1 MAWAALLIG
10 LVAGVAILI
19 GTITTRRPRLR
30 PRLRTRVRRADRA
43 PDPVAVDPKRLRTFK
58 ELRDELMLQAK
69 LAGHLSSTAGHD
81 GELDAT
87 LDEFRKASEA
97 VLEQAQHKNGGWVAS

>member
-30 PRLRTRVRRADRA
+30 ARVRRADRA
-43 PDPVAVDPKRLRTFK
+43 PTPVAVDPKRLRTFK

-69 LAGHLSSTAGHD
+69 LAGHLSSTEGHD

-87 LDEFRKASEA
+87 LDEFRRASEA
-97 VLEQAQHKNGGWVAS
+97 VLDLAAHRKNGGWVAS

>member
-30 PRLRTRVRRADRA
+30 ARVRRADRA
-43 PDPVAVDPKRLRTFK
+43 PTPIAVDPKRLRTFK

-97 VLEQAQHKNGGWVAS
+97 VLEQARHKNGGWVAS